1 MALGSWRVLLST
13 KGQSGTRHNPK
24 GIVVRFTRIGATLA
38 IALSITLSG
47 CAVNEM
53 ELLNSGA
60 DTTLKGTIQGTGASS
75 QKVAQTTWIA
85 EFQTA
90 HLNVTINY
98 SPEGSGAGR
107 ESFMGGGA
115 DFAGSDRALKDE
127 ENTVGGFGKCT
138 KDSIALDLPV
148 YISPIAIIYNV
159 KGIDKLNLDA
169 ATTAG
174 IFKGSITK
182 WNDPKIAALNPGVK
196 LPSGTTE
203 NFTDYL
209 HGLAPDVWEAKA
221 GGDWPYETGEGAKGT
236 SGVVA
241 AVKNGV
247 NTIGYADDSQAGNL
261 KKALVG
267 ENGDFAELDVESASA
282 IVENSPQEEGRDQ
295 NDLALKLDRRAEG
308 YPIVLV
314 SYAIV
319 CQTYRDAKTAE
330 VVKAYIGYLASDE
343 GQQAAA
349 KAAGIAPLS
358 PGLSA
363 KVKTALDSVK

>member
-1 MALGSWRVLLST
+1 MRL
-13 KGQSGTRHNPK
+13 
-24 GIVVRFTRIGATLA
+24 TRIGAA
-38 IALSITLSG
+38 ITVALSITLSG

-60 DTTLKGTIQGTGASS
+60 DTTLVGTIQGTGASS

-115 DFAGSDRALKDE
+115 DFAGSDRALKLK
-127 ENTVGGFGKCT
+127 ENQAGGFGKCT

-148 YISPIAIIYNV
+148 YISPIAIIFNV
-159 KGIDKLNLDA
+159 KGVNKLNLDA

-174 IFKGSITK
+174 IFKGTITK
-182 WNDPKIAALNPGVK
+182 WNDPKIAKLNPKAK
-196 LPSGTTE
+196 LPNAAITAVHRSDKSGTTA

-209 HGLAPDVWEAKA
+209 HGLAPDVWGAKA
-221 GGDWPYETGEGAKGT
+221 GGDWPYDTGEGAKGT

-261 KKALVG
+261 KKAMVG
-267 ENGDFAELDVESASA
+267 EGGNFAELSVESAAA
-282 IVENSPQEEGRDQ
+282 IVEKSPQEKGRAE
-295 NDLALKLDRRAEG
+295 NDLALKLDRKAEG

-330 VVKAYIGYLASDE
+330 VVKSYISYLASPE

-349 KAAGIAPLS
+349 EAAGTAPLS
-358 PGLSA
+358 SGLTN
-363 KVKTALDSVK
+363 KVMTALDSVK